1 MDFGGDDLDDFFGE
15 EACNEFVKGIDLN
28 FTDADMEF
36 LKKMDEQ
43 CKTEEG
49 QEIFSAVLIE
59 NDDMLRAAVFGKQQ
73 SQFKIDTKRTL
84 DETVVLLMDSSL
96 AGKLITNDKTQMTEF
111 VSNRFQHFN
120 NEFNEE

>member
-84 DETVVLLMDSSL
+84 DETVALLMDSSL